1 MKIEFKL
8 VVKGMTEIHT
18 NNGHLLFDVYRQL
31 NVPHV
36 EAEQIA
42 KYMVRSFNN
51 HEMIIKALKTCE
63 LILNDQ
69 NNYWC
74 QRPETVLRLVTD
86 AIAKLE
92 EDV

>member
-1 MKIEFKL
+1 MNRNFKL

-18 NNGHLLFDVYRQL
+18 STGYLLFDVYRQL
-31 NVPHV
+31 NVQHV

-74 QRPETVLRLVTD
+74 HRPETVLKLVTE